1 MMNFV
6 TEDGNLVCFAKQMIP
21 DVKDNKHI
29 PGPEYLFVI
38 VQIKGSRDKFE
49 KALKNE
55 RDIRYY
61 AEKYPEAYKVYLEG
75 EEAAETGTPLE
86 ELAGISV
93 DLANRYKILGIR
105 SIEDL
110 AEAGDNVIQNLGHE
124 AHAFRKAAKEKLE
137 YEELKAMK
145 ELLRERQNNASDR
158 PAGDG
163 HDRSG
168 EAEQPRRRGRPRSK
182 KNAGDSESSGPRTS
196 EA

>member
-6 TEDGNLVCFAKQMIP
+6 TEDGNNVCFVRKNIP
-21 DVKDNKHI
+21 HVKNNREI

-38 VQIKGSRDKFE
+38 VAVKGTHDRFE

-55 RDIRYY
+55 EDIRRYS
-61 AEKYPEAYKVYLEG
+61 EKYPQAYKMYLEG

-145 ELLRERQNNASDR
+145 ELLRERQNSASDR

-182 KNAGDSESSGPRTS
+182 KNAGDSKSSGPRTS